1 MKNHALGSE
10 EHKSLKILDKWLI
23 DNMYNTGA
31 LGGEDLV
38 MKLRETITKIEERG
52 YYTDLERELLNEEF
66 SSLTTEV
73 GRIAKSTKF
82 NGRSLLGSETTDL
95 TFKVTAEG
103 GDDAG

>member
-10 EHKSLKILDKWLI
+10 EHKSLKVLDKWLI

-52 YYTDLERELLNEEF
+52 YYTDLERELLNE
-66 SSLTTEV
+66 
-73 GRIAKSTKF
+73 I
-82 NGRSLLGSETTDL
+82 RSQYNVEIKL
-95 TFKVTAEG
+95 K
-103 GDDAG
+103 